1 MRHRKK
7 GRKFHREKNQRLAF
21 LKSLAVNLI
30 MHKKIK
36 TTLARAK
43 ELRGVAERLVTHVKK
58 HNAPSAEYREVRK
71 MLPKEAATKLVK
83 EIAPKY
89 KERSGGY
96 TRVLKLPA
104 RRTDAAKMAII
115 EWV

>member
-1 MRHRKK
+1 
-7 GRKFHREKNQRLAF
+7 
-21 LKSLAVNLI
+21 

-58 HNAPSAEYREVRK
+58 HNSLPTEYREVRK
-71 MLPKEAATKLVK
+71 ILPKEAAAKLVK

-89 KERSGGY
+89 KERAGGY
-96 TRVLKLPA
+96 VRVIKLPPRMA
-104 RRTDAAKMAII
+104 DAAKMAII